1 MLEWNQNSNS
11 SLFAMNCS
19 VRKLSTLAALC
30 LIGPLWVAKIVR
42 AENPKQSQVLIQ
54 ADSQTADPKTN
65 SLNAR
70 GNVFVS
76 VPQYRLDVRA
86 DEAQYSETSQTLI
99 LIGNVRLVQRG
110 NVMKGTRIIC
120 QLKTGQCEPQPG

>member
-11 SLFAMNCS
+11 SPSAMNCS
-19 VRKLSTLAALC
+19 VRQLSTLAALC
-30 LIGPLWVAKIVR
+30 FVGPLWIAKIAR
-42 AENPKQSQVLIQ
+42 AEYPKQSQVLIQ
-54 ADSQTADPKTN
+54 ADSQAVDPKTN

-76 VPQYRLDVRA
+76 APQYRLDVRA
-86 DEAQYSETSQTLI
+86 DEAQYSRASQTLT

-110 NVMKGTRIIC
+110 KVMKGARIIC
-120 QLKTGQCEPQPG
+120 QLNTGQCEAQPG

>member
-19 VRKLSTLAALC
+19 VRQLSTLAALC

-110 NVMKGTRIIC
+110 NVMKGARIIC
-120 QLKTGQCEPQPG
+120 QLKTGKCEPQPG